1 MSDNILSKAANF
13 VEEHPL
19 ESAGIGLVALAGGGL
34 VGRKVLSNIAM
45 KEFAP
50 SVATEVAEGMTARA
64 VGDGVLFS
72 AADGTTIMARKG
84 LVQVATP
91 EVAGTLTMTDRA
103 TQIALKDGTT
113 IRNGGFLSKGEDIWT
128 KVGGENGGI
137 KTHSYSSG
145 FDTPKFEEITIGDKL
160 KIKPT
165 SVEFPGGDMR
175 VRSISGPGDPVD
187 VMNGRFGT
195 GTFENVA
202 DRTFTKDGVSFSPR
216 GFSIGD
222 SFNARRGKTYATMIE
237 DLTK

>member
-1 MSDNILSKAANF
+1 MSDNILSKATNF
-13 VEEHPL
+13 VEEHPW
-19 ESAGIGLVALAGGGL
+19 ESAGIGLVALASGGI

-50 SVATEVAEGMTARA
+50 WVATEVAEGMTARA

-91 EVAGTLTMTDRA
+91 EVAGTLSMTDRA

-137 KTHSYSSG
+137 KTHSYSSS
-145 FDTPKFEEITIGDKL
+145 FNTPKFDEISIGDKL

-165 SVEFPGGDMR
+165 SVEFPGGQMN

-187 VMNGRFGT
+187 VMSGRFGT

-202 DRTFTKDGVSFSPR
+202 DRTFTKDGVSFSTKGFNVD
-216 GFSIGD
+216 GFS
-222 SFNARRGKTYATMIE
+222 ARHGGKSYATLIK
-237 DLTK
+237 DLSH